1 MSELRP
7 EPKPEPRAKKPR
19 SHFLENDKRK
29 NYKVE
34 EIFEKFLWSTRFL
47 VLFAVVSSLAASLC
61 LFFLGTFDIVKVVL
75 DLVVYSLGGD
85 HAVDIHVEVVGTII
99 GSVDIF
105 LIAVVLLIFSFGLYE
120 LFISHID
127 AADETESSNILDIGS
142 LDVLKDKIGQVII
155 MALIVKFFQ
164 FVLTMK
170 VDAWTDMLIFAGA
183 VGFLSLALFL
193 MHLGKKFTHDLD

>member
-1 MSELRP
+1 MA
-7 EPKPEPRAKKPR
+7 EPRPRKPR
-19 SHFLENDKRK
+19 EHFLENDRRK
-29 NYKVE
+29 STSVE
-34 EIFEKFLWSTRFL
+34 RLFENFLWSSRYL
-47 VLFAVVSSLAASLC
+47 VLFAVVSSLISALC
-61 LFFLGTFDIVKVVL
+61 LFFIGTYDVVKVVV
-75 DLVVYSLGGD
+75 DLVTYALGLSGKI
-85 HAVDIHVEVVGTII
+85 DIHTEIIGTVI

-164 FVLTMK
+164 IVLTMK
-170 VDAWTDMLIFAGA
+170 VELWTDMLIFGGA
-183 VGFLSLALFL
+183 VALLSLALFL

>member
-1 MSELRP
+1 MSELRS
-7 EPKPEPRAKKPR
+7 RKPR
-19 SHFLENDKRK
+19 THFLENDRRK
-29 NYKVE
+29 NYKIE
-34 EIFEKFLWSTRFL
+34 EVFEKFLWSSRFL
-47 VLFAVVSSLAASLC
+47 VLFAVLSSLAASLC
-61 LFFLGTFDIVKVVL
+61 LFFIGTFDVVRVVV
-75 DLVVYSLGGD
+75 DLVSSALGMTD
-85 HAVDIHVEVVGTII
+85 KVDVHVELIGTVI

-127 AADETESSNILDIGS
+127 AADATESSNILDISS

-164 FVLTMK
+164 IVLTMK
-170 VDAWTDMLIFAGA
+170 TDVWTDMLIFAGSVA
-183 VGFLSLALFL
+183 FLSLALFL